1 MGTIKVINIAG
12 IDCRPEIEEEWN
24 RWYNETHAPMLFAF
38 PKMKKATRYKRIGGD
53 ETLPR
58 YLAVYEF
65 EDEKDVDEYMKS
77 PERDAALEDTKNRWT
92 QGKDWWPVGIARYE
106 KIKSWEK

>member
-12 IDCRPEIEEEWN
+12 IDCRPEIEEAWN
-24 RWYNETHAPMLFAF
+24 HWYNETHAPMLFAF
-38 PKMKKATRYKRIGGD
+38 PKMKKASRYRRIGGD
-53 ETLPR
+53 ETLPK

-65 EDEKDVDEYMKS
+65 EDEKDIDEYMNS
-77 PERDAALEDTKNRWT
+77 SERNAALEDTKKRWE